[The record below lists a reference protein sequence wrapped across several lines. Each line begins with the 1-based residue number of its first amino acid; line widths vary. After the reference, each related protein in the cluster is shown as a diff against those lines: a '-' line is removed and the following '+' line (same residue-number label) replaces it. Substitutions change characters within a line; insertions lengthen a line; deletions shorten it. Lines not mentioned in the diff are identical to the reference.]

1 MYSSKEQKAYYEL
14 SKSLLNQQNNDFSKD
29 DVENVI
35 QQLRDTIVF
44 HEWKYYVKNEP
55 VLSDFEYDSLYKFLE
70 RLEAKFPELITESS
84 PTQRVSNDLTSDFE
98 SVEHLVPMLSLGNSY
113 NADDLKDFD
122 ERIRKLTLLDEDTVI
137 EYCVEPKFDGGS
149 IAIVFQNDVLVRA
162 ATRGNGT
169 MGEEITNNIKT
180 LYTVPLKAEFSKKGI
195 VEVELRGEALIKKDK
210 FDKINAQRLAE
221 GKDVFANPR
230 NAATGGLRMKNP
242 KETAQR
248 GLEAFLY
255 QMGHAVDKNGDSV
268 LPKFKTHFATIEY
281 LDSLGFKVPI
291 EETKVCKT
299 IEDVAKY
306 CQEWEAKREQYGYEI
321 DGMVVK
327 VNDLA
332 LQDKCGYTGHH
343 PRWALAYKFKA
354 KQATSKLERV
364 EFQVGKVGAITP
376 VAKIK
381 PVSLAG
387 VTISSISLHNE
398 EFIKSRDIRI
408 GDTVLVE
415 RAGDVIPYIVKSLH
429 ELRDGSEKPFVFPK
443 ECPACFTPL
452 IKEEAAYRCPN
463 FKCEAQ
469 VVQRIIAHVSK
480 DAMDIDGFGKSYV
493 ERFHQLGW
501 LNDIS
506 DVYHLDY
513 EKIKQLEGFGTRS
526 AVKLEAAI
534 EKAKKNPI
542 YRLLYSLSI
551 HHFGRKASK
560 LVAMEIKNVMDLKD
574 WDMDKFV
581 DIKDIGP
588 VVAENVIAFFS
599 NPENIEMLE
608 RMQSYGVNMEQTEAD
623 RPVKVADDAPF
634 VGKTILFTGKLLQ
647 MGRKEAQKM
656 AEKAGAKNISSVS
669 SNLDILVVGEKA
681 GSKLKKAEKL
691 GTVKIMTEQEFL
703 DVLG

>member
-1 MYSSKEQKAYYEL
+1 MYSDKQQKEFYEL
-14 SKSLLNQQNNDFSKD
+14 SKSLLEQQNDDFNKKEATQT
-29 DVENVI
+29 V
-35 QQLRDTIVF
+35 QQLQDAIVF

-70 RLEAKFPELITESS
+70 KLEEKFPILITESS

-98 SVEHLVPMLSLGNSY
+98 SVKHLVPMLSLGNSY
-113 NADDLKDFD
+113 NAEDLKDFD
-122 ERIRKLTLLDEDTVI
+122 ERIRKLTLLDENAVI

-149 IAIVFQNDVLVRA
+149 IAIVFKDDLLVRA

-169 MGEEITNNIKT
+169 MGEEITKNIKT
-180 LYTVPLKAEFSKKGI
+180 LYTVPLKATFSNHGI

-210 FDKINAQRLAE
+210 FDKINAKRLAD

-230 NAATGGLRMKNP
+230 NAATGGLRMKDP

-255 QMGHAVDKNGDSV
+255 QMGHAIDKNGNSV
-268 LPKFKTHFATIEY
+268 LSKFKTHFATIEY
-281 LDSLGFKVPI
+281 LASLGFKVPI

-299 IEDVAKY
+299 IAEVAAF

-354 KQATSKLERV
+354 KQATSKLERI

-376 VAKIK
+376 VAKIA

-398 EFIKSRDIRI
+398 EFIATRDIRI
-408 GDTVLVE
+408 GDTVLIE
-415 RAGDVIPYIVKSLH
+415 RAGDVIPYIVKAMH
-429 ELRDGSEKPFVFPK
+429 ELRSGNEKPFEFPK
-443 ECPACFTPL
+443 ECPSCSTKL
-452 IKEEAAYRCPN
+452 IKEDAAYRCPN

-469 VVQRIIAHVSK
+469 VVQRIISHVSK

-493 ERFHQLGW
+493 ERFHELGW

-506 DVYHLDY
+506 DVYNLDY
-513 EKIKQLEGFGTRS
+513 EKIKTLEGFGTRS

-534 EKAKKNPI
+534 EKAKSNPI
-542 YRLLYSLSI
+542 YRLLYSFSI

-560 LVAMEIKNVMDLKD
+560 LIAQEINHVMDLKD
-574 WDMDKFV
+574 WDLEKFV
-581 DIKDIGP
+581 EIKDIGP
-588 VVAENVIAFFS
+588 VVAENVIEFFQ
-599 NPENIEMLE
+599 NPENIELLE
-608 RMQSYGVNMEQTEAD
+608 RMEGFGVNMNQTDAD

-669 SNLDILVVGEKA
+669 SNLNILVAGEKA
-681 GSKLKKAEKL
+681 GSKLKKAQSL
-691 GTVKIMTEQEFL
+691 GTVEIMTEQEFL
-703 DVLG
+703 DAIG